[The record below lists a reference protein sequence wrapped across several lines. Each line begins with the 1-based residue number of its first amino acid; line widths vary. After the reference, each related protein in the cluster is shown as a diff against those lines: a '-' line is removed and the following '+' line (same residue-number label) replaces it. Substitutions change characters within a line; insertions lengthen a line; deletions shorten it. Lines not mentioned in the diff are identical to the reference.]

1 MMADQTICLNNLL
14 KKEKII
20 LFSTFVPKHPVGKGR
35 LPSKKPLIF
44 HFQIVDVPF
53 SKERVGKHY
62 ITRLEH
68 SIGYVQQT

>member
-1 MMADQTICLNNLL
+1 M
-14 KKEKII
+14 
-20 LFSTFVPKHPVGKGR
+20 FVPKHPVRRGR
-35 LPSKKPLIF
+35 LLSKKPLIF